1 MWQHSCPYRCSTM
14 PSTSFCRRSSMILC
28 KSGESEASEG
38 VQFSYSQIAALCVN
52 LMYLLTSA
60 YAPFRLQTERKKSSC
75 NCPRF
80 IYLPLHIHISQVS
93 SLALLH
99 KFFTNCSAI
108 RPLLSNVSVQEQFQF
123 TVKQI
128 QYGYGQ
134 HTGCLLQVPLA
145 PQFWRHN
152 PLNQTPVVAIPLED
166 ALQSSLDPT
175 ANSAHC
181 P

>member
-1 MWQHSCPYRCSTM
+1 
-14 PSTSFCRRSSMILC
+14 MILC

-38 VQFSYSQIAALCVN
+38 IQFSYSQIAVLCVN

-60 YAPFRLQTERKKSSC
+60 YTSFRLQTERKKSC
-75 NCPRF
+75 CKCPRF
-80 IYLPLHIHISQVS
+80 VYLPLHIHISQVS
-93 SLALLH
+93 SLVLLH
-99 KFFTNCSAI
+99 KFFTNYSATK
-108 RPLLSNVSVQEQFQF
+108 PLVNNASVQEQSKF
-123 TVKQI
+123 TVRQI
-128 QYGYGQ
+128 EYGYGQ
-134 HTGCLLQVPLA
+134 HTGCLLQVPPA

-152 PLNQTPVVAIPLED
+152 PLNQIPVVAIPLED